1 MRNILSPCNVINQDR
16 KEKKRTKH
24 GTFITFIFCLF
35 DRQRFYI
42 NCLYGM
48 KLIHCMLDCNKL
60 QIVGGR
66 VYVIFTWVNL
76 AGRLKGHYY
85 YKRA

>member
-48 KLIHCMLDCNKL
+48 KYIACWIATSYRLWAAEF
-60 QIVGGR
+60 
-66 VYVIFTWVNL
+66 VIFTWVNL